1 MKILLAGATGFI
13 GKSLVHSLGEAGHHV
28 TALTRSKTKNNLPCV
43 SIVWDASSV
52 GTWSKAVEDSDAVIN
67 LAGENIARR
76 RWTRRQKKRI
86 LESRLQTIQALF
98 DAMDRARQKPKIFI
112 QASAIGYYG
121 PSTDQ
126 VFTEDNGPG
135 TDFLSFVCQSV
146 EHELVQAKDWDLRC
160 VALRIGVVLE
170 KGGGALP
177 KIGFPFRLFMGGHL
191 GNGSQWFSW
200 IHRQD
205 LIGIIHH
212 VLENPSIHGAVNATA
227 PEPVTLK
234 EFCRTLGE
242 VLHRPSWAHVPGF
255 VLKILLGEMSEMV
268 LCGQRV
274 LPQKLLDIQYP
285 FRYPHCRDAL
295 TAILRPSSS

>member
-1 MKILLAGATGFI
+1 M
-13 GKSLVHSLGEAGHHV
+13 
-28 TALTRSKTKNNLPCV
+28 
-43 SIVWDASSV
+43 

-76 RWTRRQKKRI
+76 RWTRQQKKRI

-98 DAMDRARQKPKIFI
+98 DAVDRARQKPKIFI

-126 VFTEDNGPG
+126 R
-135 TDFLSFVCQSV
+135 V
-146 EHELVQAKDWDLRC
+146 EQELVQAKDGDLRC

-177 KIGFPFRLFMGGHL
+177 KISFPFRLLMGGHL

-200 IHRQD
+200 IHREH

-212 VLENPSIHGAVNATA
+212 VLENSSLHGAVNATA

-268 LCGQRV
+268 LYGQRV
-274 LPQKLLDIQYP
+274 SPKKLLDIQYP
-285 FRYPHCRDAL
+285 FLYPNCRDAL
-295 TAILRPSSS
+295 ETIYKL